1 MTDAA
6 PSRSRENTRARL
18 IAAASEVFAESGFD
32 GASVEAI
39 CERAGFT
46 RGAFYSNFAS
56 KEELFFGLV
65 QQVSEAKLERVSNR
79 VRDLEDEGKPRLTP
93 AELVMRVLDIENE
106 DRLGI
111 VLMSEIRTNAMRDTR
126 LASAYL
132 EWEQAMVD
140 RVTRIIDDLSIGYG
154 LRLRIPAP
162 DTARLL
168 IQNWESAAVHAVIA
182 GLEPAAT
189 LRLVTER
196 TALLA
201 AAIADPA
208 EG

>member
-1 MTDAA
+1 MTDAV

-106 DRLGI
+106 DRLGT

-126 LASAYL
+126 LAGAYL

-140 RVTRIIDDLSIGYG
+140 RVTRIIDDLSLGYG

-162 DTARLL
+162 DAARLL